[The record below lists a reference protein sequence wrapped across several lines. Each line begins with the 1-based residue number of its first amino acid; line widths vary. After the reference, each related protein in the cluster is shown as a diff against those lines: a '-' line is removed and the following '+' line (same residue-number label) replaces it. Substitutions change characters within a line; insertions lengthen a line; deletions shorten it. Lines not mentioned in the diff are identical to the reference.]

1 LNHFGWQFSGTSQQ
15 HSVLSQMLRV
25 VSGLVRQIA
34 PIVCLISGI
43 CFAGIARGESHLGDR
58 CNGDFGSFI
67 HRDHI
72 LDQRYEE
79 ARTDIGVVGISPSS
93 DAWVLFG
100 EFAKRFTIV
109 PTAAEDYLRD
119 LRSIAQTGGGNR
131 YELAVALLNLLAW
144 NGIDTDMVSV
154 RSGPKGVDGV
164 VHMLVYVPALDQVF
178 DPTLPLA
185 RQHKGSGWALL
196 EGMPRIHQ
204 AYPFG
209 RVVKECANDEMAAI
223 RGYYGKRDPGAAKGN
238 AVSPK

>member
-1 LNHFGWQFSGTSQQ
+1 MRWLLH
-15 HSVLSQMLRV
+15 MLRV
-25 VSGLVRQIA
+25 VCSPIKGIA

-43 CFAGIARGESHLGDR
+43 CFAGVAHGESHLEDR
-58 CNGDFGSFI
+58 CKADFGSFI

-79 ARTDIGVVGISPSS
+79 ARADIGVIGISPSS

-109 PTAAEDYLRD
+109 ATVDEDDLRD

-131 YELAVALLNLLAW
+131 NELAVALLNLLAW

-154 RSGPKGVDGV
+154 MSGPKGVDGV
-164 VHMLVYVPALDQVF
+164 VGVLVYVPALDQVF

-196 EGMPRIHQ
+196 DGMPRIHE

-209 RVVKECANDEMAAI
+209 RIVKECANSELAAI
-223 RGYYGKRDPGAAKGN
+223 RGYYGKR
-238 AVSPK
+238 SPSKK